1 MKRRRPVHSLA
12 PQERLHFGAA
22 RMIEKHP
29 YQAAPNAGGLFL
41 FERRGGCG
49 ERSQKAT
56 ALSMRLTQNIQSF
69 SA

>member
-49 ERSQKAT
+49 ERPKKPQ
-56 ALSMRLTQNIQSF
+56 L
-69 SA
+69 